1 MGLQLDW
8 SMLDAMDFLDM
19 AIQVEVEAED
29 HYNELI
35 TWLKDTASPE
45 ALDFFEKMAVREAR
59 HRDQIKAK
67 RDELFGDTPS
77 RYPDWVPWEVEA
89 PESWEHVDAAMD
101 LGKALEMSL
110 KMESNARDY
119 YASAIDY
126 ARDTQV
132 EDILV
137 GLRAAEEEHV
147 RLVQSEIDKL

>member
-19 AIQVEVEAED
+19 AVQVEVEAED

-59 HRDQIKAK
+59 HRNQIKAK
-67 RDELFGDTPS
+67 RAELFGDTPS

-89 PESWEHVDAAMD
+89 PEDWQHVEPAVD
-101 LGKALEMSL
+101 LAKALEMSL
-110 KMESNARDY
+110 AMESNARDY
-119 YASAIDY
+119 YANVIDY
-126 ARDTQV
+126 AQDTQV
-132 EDILV
+132 EEILV
-137 GLRAAEEEHV
+137 GLKAAEEEHV